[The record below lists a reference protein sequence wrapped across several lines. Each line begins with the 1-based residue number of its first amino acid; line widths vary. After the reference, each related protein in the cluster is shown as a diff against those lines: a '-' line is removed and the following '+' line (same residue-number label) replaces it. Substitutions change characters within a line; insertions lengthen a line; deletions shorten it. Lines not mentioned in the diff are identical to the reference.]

1 MKIKML
7 DFRKT
12 YLLPFKYE
20 IPNYTQDFLEKNNL
34 IKRYLKFFKRFIFIL
49 LSGQSSLEVND
60 ISSLYGI
67 EYNGGFIFNVNN
79 EDGSMIVATDYSQI
93 GSVAWGDVFSLDTSA
108 EIGSGDS
115 NTQMIVDGN
124 QNDNSA
130 DGFEFGSDDY
140 AFKIVSDLEYN
151 DNNDWFIPSRDSMKA
166 IFDNVHSLGFGN
178 FNESLI
184 YWSSTKV
191 GYSPYVMGFNFDS
204 WGGEAFL
211 GSCASPNGILIARK
225 IN

>member
-1 MKIKML
+1 MKHIKLILFSSFLVLTCSKDESVDLIPQNAYNAEITVEQNLNNGVDIL
-7 DFRKT
+7 D
-12 YLLPFKYE
+12 
-20 IPNYTQDFLEKNNL
+20 ILEAND
-34 IKRYLKFFKRFIFIL
+34 
-49 LSGQSSLEVND
+49 VN
-60 ISSLYGI
+60 SLYGI
-67 EYNGGFIFNVNN
+67 EYNGGFIFDVNI

-93 GSVAWGDVFSLDTSA
+93 GSLAWGDVFSLDTSA
-108 EIGSGDS
+108 EIGTGDA

-124 QNDNSA
+124 QNDNSS

-151 DNNDWFIPSRDSMKA
+151 NNNDWFIPSRDSMKA

>member
-1 MKIKML
+1 MKHTKLILFFSFLALTCSKDESVDLILHNTYNAEITVEQNLNNGVDIL
-7 DFRKT
+7 D
-12 YLLPFKYE
+12 
-20 IPNYTQDFLEKNNL
+20 ILEAND
-34 IKRYLKFFKRFIFIL
+34 
-49 LSGQSSLEVND
+49 VN
-60 ISSLYGI
+60 SLYGI
-67 EYNGGFIFNVNN
+67 EYNGGFIFDVNI

-108 EIGSGDS
+108 EIGTGDA
-115 NTQMIVDGN
+115 NTQIIVDGN
-124 QNDNSA
+124 QNDNTT
-130 DGFEFGSDDY
+130 DGIEFGSDDY

>member
-1 MKIKML
+1 MKHIKLILFFSFLALTCSKDESVDLIPQNAYNAEITVEQNLNNGVDIL
-7 DFRKT
+7 D
-12 YLLPFKYE
+12 
-20 IPNYTQDFLEKNNL
+20 ILEAND
-34 IKRYLKFFKRFIFIL
+34 
-49 LSGQSSLEVND
+49 VN
-60 ISSLYGI
+60 SLYGI
-67 EYNGGFIFNVNN
+67 EYNGGFIFDVNI

-108 EIGSGDS
+108 EIGTGDA

-124 QNDNSA
+124 QNDNST
-130 DGFEFGSDDY
+130 DGFEFGSNDY

>member
-1 MKIKML
+1 MKHTKLILFFSFLALTCSKDESVDLIPQNAYNAEITVEQNLNNGVDIL
-7 DFRKT
+7 D
-12 YLLPFKYE
+12 
-20 IPNYTQDFLEKNNL
+20 ILEAND
-34 IKRYLKFFKRFIFIL
+34 
-49 LSGQSSLEVND
+49 VNS
-60 ISSLYGI
+60 IYGI
-67 EYNGGFIFNVNN
+67 EYNGGFIFDVNI

-108 EIGSGDS
+108 EIGTGDA

-124 QNDNSA
+124 QNDNST
-130 DGFEFGSDDY
+130 DGFEFGSNDY

-211 GSCASPNGILIARK
+211 GSCASPNGIIIARK

>member
-1 MKIKML
+1 MRHTKLVLFFSLISLNCSKDESVDLIPQNAYNIELTVEQNLNNGVDIL
-7 DFRKT
+7 D
-12 YLLPFKYE
+12 
-20 IPNYTQDFLEKNNL
+20 I
-34 IKRYLKFFKRFIFIL
+34 
-49 LSGQSSLEVND
+49 LEVND
-60 ISSLYGI
+60 VNSLYGI

-93 GSVAWGDVFSLDTSA
+93 GSVAWGDVFSLDTNT

-115 NTQMIVDGN
+115 NTQMIVNGN

-166 IFDNVHSLGFGN
+166 IFDNVHSQGFGN

-184 YWSSTKV
+184 YWSSTKIE
-191 GYSPYVMGFNFDS
+191 YSPYVMGFNFDS

>member
-1 MKIKML
+1 MKHTKLILFFSFLALTCSKDESVDLIPQNVYNPEITVEQNLNNGVDIL
-7 DFRKT
+7 D
-12 YLLPFKYE
+12 
-20 IPNYTQDFLEKNNL
+20 
-34 IKRYLKFFKRFIFIL
+34 IL
-49 LSGQSSLEVND
+49 AANDVN
-60 ISSLYGI
+60 SLYGI
-67 EYNGGFIFNVNN
+67 EYNGGFIFDVNI

-93 GSVAWGDVFSLDTSA
+93 GSVAWGDVFNLDTSA
-108 EIGSGDS
+108 EIGTGDT

-124 QNDNSA
+124 QNDNSTE
-130 DGFEFGSDDY
+130 GVEFGSDDY

-151 DNNDWFIPSRDSMKA
+151 NNNDWFIPSRDSMKA

-178 FNESLI
+178 FEESLI

-191 GYSPYVMGFNFDS
+191 GYTPYVMGFNFDS

-211 GSCASPNGILIARK
+211 GSCASLNGILIARK

>member
-1 MKIKML
+1 MRHTKLVLFFSLIALNCSKDESVDLIPQNAYNIELTVEQNLNNGVDIL
-7 DFRKT
+7 D
-12 YLLPFKYE
+12 
-20 IPNYTQDFLEKNNL
+20 I
-34 IKRYLKFFKRFIFIL
+34 
-49 LSGQSSLEVND
+49 LEVND

-67 EYNGGFIFNVNN
+67 EYNGGFIFDVNN

-93 GSVAWGDVFSLDTSA
+93 GSVAWGDVFSLDTNT

-166 IFDNVHSLGFGN
+166 IFDNVHSQGFGN

-184 YWSSTKV
+184 YWSSTKIE
-191 GYSPYVMGFNFDS
+191 YSPYVMGFNFDS

-211 GSCASPNGILIARK
+211 GSCASPNGILIAK
-225 IN
+225 LDP

>member
-1 MKIKML
+1 ML
-7 DFRKT
+7 
-12 YLLPFKYE
+12 
-20 IPNYTQDFLEKNNL
+20 N
-34 IKRYLKFFKRFIFIL
+34 
-49 LSGQSSLEVND
+49 SSLLD
-60 ISSLYGI
+60 SS
-67 EYNGGFIFNVNN
+67 
-79 EDGSMIVATDYSQI
+79 TDYSQI
-93 GSVAWGDVFSLDTSA
+93 GSVAWGDVFSLDTNT

-115 NTQMIVDGN
+115 NTQMIVNGN

-166 IFDNVHSLGFGN
+166 IFDNVHSQGFGN

-184 YWSSTKV
+184 YWSSTKIE
-191 GYSPYVMGFNFDS
+191 YSPYVMGFNFDS

>member
-1 MKIKML
+1 MRHTKLVLFFSLIALNCSKDESVDLIPQNAYNIELTVEQNLNNGVDIL
-7 DFRKT
+7 D
-12 YLLPFKYE
+12 
-20 IPNYTQDFLEKNNL
+20 I
-34 IKRYLKFFKRFIFIL
+34 
-49 LSGQSSLEVND
+49 LEVND

-67 EYNGGFIFNVNN
+67 EYNGGFIFDVNN

-93 GSVAWGDVFSLDTSA
+93 GSVAWGDVFSLDTNT

-124 QNDNSA
+124 QNDNTA

-140 AFKIVSDLEYN
+140 AFKSVSDLEYK

-166 IFDNVHSLGFGN
+166 IFDNVHSQGFGN
-178 FNESLI
+178 FNETLI
-184 YWSSTKV
+184 YWSSTKIE
-191 GYSPYVMGFNFDS
+191 YSPYVMGFNFDS

>member
-1 MKIKML
+1 MKHTNLFYFFLFLLLTCSKDESVDLIPQNAYNAEITVEQNLNNGVDIL
-7 DFRKT
+7 D
-12 YLLPFKYE
+12 
-20 IPNYTQDFLEKNNL
+20 ILEAND
-34 IKRYLKFFKRFIFIL
+34 
-49 LSGQSSLEVND
+49 VN
-60 ISSLYGI
+60 SLYGI
-67 EYNGGFIFNVNN
+67 EYNGGFIFDVNI

-108 EIGSGDS
+108 EIGTGDA

-124 QNDNSA
+124 QNDNSS

>member
-1 MKIKML
+1 MKHIKLILFFSFLVLTCSKDESVDLILHNAYNAEITVEQNLNNGVDIL
-7 DFRKT
+7 D
-12 YLLPFKYE
+12 
-20 IPNYTQDFLEKNNL
+20 ILEAND
-34 IKRYLKFFKRFIFIL
+34 
-49 LSGQSSLEVND
+49 VN
-60 ISSLYGI
+60 SLYGI
-67 EYNGGFIFNVNN
+67 EYNGGFIFDVNI

-108 EIGSGDS
+108 EIGTGDA

-124 QNDNSA
+124 QNDNSS

-151 DNNDWFIPSRDSMKA
+151 NNNDWFIPSRDSMKA

>member
-1 MKIKML
+1 MKHTKLILFFSFLALTCSKDESVDLILHNAYNAEITVEQNLNNGVDIL
-7 DFRKT
+7 D
-12 YLLPFKYE
+12 
-20 IPNYTQDFLEKNNL
+20 
-34 IKRYLKFFKRFIFIL
+34 IL
-49 LSGQSSLEVND
+49 VANDVN
-60 ISSLYGI
+60 SLYGI
-67 EYNGGFIFNVNN
+67 EYNGGFIFDVNI

-108 EIGSGDS
+108 EIGTGDA

-124 QNDNSA
+124 QNDNSS
-130 DGFEFGSDDY
+130 DGFEFGSNDY

-184 YWSSTKV
+184 YWSSTKI

>member
-1 MKIKML
+1 MKHTKLILFFSFLALTCSKDESVDLIPQNAYNAEITVEQNLNNGVDIL
-7 DFRKT
+7 D
-12 YLLPFKYE
+12 
-20 IPNYTQDFLEKNNL
+20 
-34 IKRYLKFFKRFIFIL
+34 IL
-49 LSGQSSLEVND
+49 DANDVN
-60 ISSLYGI
+60 SLYGI
-67 EYNGGFIFNVNN
+67 EYNGGFIFDVNI

-108 EIGSGDS
+108 EIGTGDA

-124 QNDNSA
+124 QNDNSS
-130 DGFEFGSDDY
+130 DGFEFGSNDY

>member
-1 MKIKML
+1 MKHTRLILFFSFLALTCSKDESVDLIPQNAYNPEITVEQNLNNGVDIL
-7 DFRKT
+7 D
-12 YLLPFKYE
+12 
-20 IPNYTQDFLEKNNL
+20 
-34 IKRYLKFFKRFIFIL
+34 IL
-49 LSGQSSLEVND
+49 VANDVN
-60 ISSLYGI
+60 SLYGI
-67 EYNGGFIFNVNN
+67 EYNGGFIFDVNI

-108 EIGSGDS
+108 EIGTGDA

-124 QNDNSA
+124 QNDNSS

>member
-1 MKIKML
+1 MRHTKLVLFFSLIALNCSRDESVDLIPQNAYNIELTVEQNLNNGVDIL
-7 DFRKT
+7 D
-12 YLLPFKYE
+12 
-20 IPNYTQDFLEKNNL
+20 I
-34 IKRYLKFFKRFIFIL
+34 
-49 LSGQSSLEVND
+49 LEVND

-67 EYNGGFIFNVNN
+67 EYNGGFIFDVNN

-93 GSVAWGDVFSLDTSA
+93 GSVAWGDVFSLDTNT

-140 AFKIVSDLEYN
+140 AFKIVSDLEYK

-166 IFDNVHSLGFGN
+166 IFDNVHSQGFGN
-178 FNESLI
+178 FNETLI
-184 YWSSTKV
+184 YWSSTKIE
-191 GYSPYVMGFNFDS
+191 YSPYVMGFNFDS

>member
-1 MKIKML
+1 MRHTKLVLFFSLIALNCSKDESVDLIPQNAYNIELTVEQNLNNGVDIL
-7 DFRKT
+7 D
-12 YLLPFKYE
+12 
-20 IPNYTQDFLEKNNL
+20 I
-34 IKRYLKFFKRFIFIL
+34 
-49 LSGQSSLEVND
+49 LEVND

-67 EYNGGFIFNVNN
+67 EYNGGFIFDVNN

-93 GSVAWGDVFSLDTSA
+93 GSVAWGDVFSLDTNT

-115 NTQMIVDGN
+115 NTQMIIDGN

-140 AFKIVSDLEYN
+140 AFKIVSDLEYK
-151 DNNDWFIPSRDSMKA
+151 DYNDWFIPSRDSMKA
-166 IFDNVHSLGFGN
+166 IFDNVHSQGFGN
-178 FNESLI
+178 FNENLI
-184 YWSSTKV
+184 YWSSTKIE
-191 GYSPYVMGFNFDS
+191 YSPYVMGFNFDS

>member
-1 MKIKML
+1 MKHIKLILFFSFLVLTCSKDESVDLIPQNAYNAEITVEQNLNNGVDIL
-7 DFRKT
+7 D
-12 YLLPFKYE
+12 
-20 IPNYTQDFLEKNNL
+20 ILEAND
-34 IKRYLKFFKRFIFIL
+34 
-49 LSGQSSLEVND
+49 VN
-60 ISSLYGI
+60 SLYGI
-67 EYNGGFIFNVNN
+67 EYNGGFIFDVNI
-79 EDGSMIVATDYSQI
+79 EDGSMMVATDYSQI

-108 EIGSGDS
+108 EIGTDDV

-124 QNDNSA
+124 QNDNST
-130 DGFEFGSDDY
+130 DGFEFGSDNY
-140 AFKIVSDLEYN
+140 AFKIVTDLEYN

>member
-1 MKIKML
+1 
-7 DFRKT
+7 
-12 YLLPFKYE
+12 
-20 IPNYTQDFLEKNNL
+20 
-34 IKRYLKFFKRFIFIL
+34 
-49 LSGQSSLEVND
+49 
-60 ISSLYGI
+60 
-67 EYNGGFIFNVNN
+67 
-79 EDGSMIVATDYSQI
+79 
-93 GSVAWGDVFSLDTSA
+93 
-108 EIGSGDS
+108 
-115 NTQMIVDGN
+115 MIVDGN

-166 IFDNVHSLGFGN
+166 IFDNVHSQGFGN
-178 FNESLI
+178 FNETLI
-184 YWSSTKV
+184 YWSSTKIE
-191 GYSPYVMGFNFDS
+191 YSPYVMGFNFDS

>member
-1 MKIKML
+1 MKHTKLILFFSFLALTCSKDESVDLIPQNVYNPEITVEQNLNNGVDIL
-7 DFRKT
+7 D
-12 YLLPFKYE
+12 
-20 IPNYTQDFLEKNNL
+20 ILEAND
-34 IKRYLKFFKRFIFIL
+34 
-49 LSGQSSLEVND
+49 VN
-60 ISSLYGI
+60 SLYGI
-67 EYNGGFIFNVNN
+67 EYNGGFIFDVNI

-93 GSVAWGDVFSLDTSA
+93 GNVAWGDVFSLDTSA
-108 EIGSGDS
+108 EIGTGDA

-124 QNDNSA
+124 QNDNST
-130 DGFEFGSDDY
+130 DGFEYGSDDY

-151 DNNDWFIPSRDSMKA
+151 DNNNWFIPSRDSMKA
-166 IFDNVHSLGFGN
+166 IFDNVHNLGFGN

>member
-1 MKIKML
+1 MK
-7 DFRKT
+7 
-12 YLLPFKYE
+12 
-20 IPNYTQDFLEKNNL
+20 N
-34 IKRYLKFFKRFIFIL
+34 IL
-49 LSGQSSLEVND
+49 LLLLSPIILLNCSKDESVDIIPQNLYNSELSIEQNLNNGVDVLDILEVND
-60 ISSLYGI
+60 INSLYGI
-67 EYNGGFIFNVNN
+67 EYGGGYIFNVNIQ
-79 EDGSMIVATDYSQI
+79 DGSLIVASDYSQI
-93 GSVAWGDVFSLDTSA
+93 GSVAWGDVFSLDTST
-108 EIGSGDS
+108 EIGTGDE

-140 AFKIVSDLEYN
+140 AFKIVSDLDYN
-151 DNNDWFIPSRDSMKA
+151 NKNDWFIPSRDSMQA

-178 FNESLI
+178 FDENLI
-184 YWSSTKV
+184 YWSSTKQ

>member
-1 MKIKML
+1 MKHTKLILFFSFLALTCSKDESVDLIPQNVYNPEITVEQNLNNGVDIL
-7 DFRKT
+7 D
-12 YLLPFKYE
+12 
-20 IPNYTQDFLEKNNL
+20 
-34 IKRYLKFFKRFIFIL
+34 IL
-49 LSGQSSLEVND
+49 AANDVN
-60 ISSLYGI
+60 SLYGI
-67 EYNGGFIFNVNN
+67 EYNGGFIFDVNI

-93 GSVAWGDVFSLDTSA
+93 GNVAWGDVFSLDTST
-108 EIGSGDS
+108 EIGTGDS

-124 QNDNSA
+124 ENDNST
-130 DGFEFGSDDY
+130 DGIEFGSDDY

>member
-1 MKIKML
+1 MKHTKLVLFFSLIALNCSKDESVDLIPQNAYNIELTVEQNLNNGVDIL
-7 DFRKT
+7 D
-12 YLLPFKYE
+12 
-20 IPNYTQDFLEKNNL
+20 I
-34 IKRYLKFFKRFIFIL
+34 
-49 LSGQSSLEVND
+49 LEVND

-67 EYNGGFIFNVNN
+67 EYNGGFIFDVNN

-93 GSVAWGDVFSLDTSA
+93 GSVAWGDVFSLDTNT

-140 AFKIVSDLEYN
+140 AFKIVNDLEYK

-166 IFDNVHSLGFGN
+166 IFDNVHSQGFGN
-178 FNESLI
+178 FNETLI
-184 YWSSTKV
+184 YWSSTKIE
-191 GYSPYVMGFNFDS
+191 YSPYVMGFNFDS

>member
-1 MKIKML
+1 MKHSKL
-7 DFRKT
+7 VLFFS
-12 YLLPFKYE
+12 LLVLTCSENESVDLIPQNAYNPELSVEQNLNNGVDILE
-20 IPNYTQDFLEKNNL
+20 ILEENN
-34 IKRYLKFFKRFIFIL
+34 INSF
-49 LSGQSSLEVND
+49 
-60 ISSLYGI
+60 YGI
-67 EYNGGFIFNVNN
+67 EYNGGFIFDVNN

-93 GSVAWGDVFSLDTSA
+93 GSVAWGDVFSLDTNT
-108 EIGSGDS
+108 EIGSGDE
-115 NTQMIVDGN
+115 NTQMIVEGN

-140 AFKIVSDLEYN
+140 AFKIVNDLEYN

-166 IFDNVHSLGFGN
+166 IFDNVHSQGFGN

-184 YWSSTKV
+184 YWSSTKIE
-191 GYSPYVMGFNFDS
+191 YSPYVMGFNFNS

-211 GSCASPNGILIARK
+211 GSCASTNGILIARK

>member
-1 MKIKML
+1 MRHSKLVLFFSLIALNCSRDESVDLIPQNAYNIELTVEQNLNNGVDIL
-7 DFRKT
+7 D
-12 YLLPFKYE
+12 
-20 IPNYTQDFLEKNNL
+20 I
-34 IKRYLKFFKRFIFIL
+34 
-49 LSGQSSLEVND
+49 LEVND

-67 EYNGGFIFNVNN
+67 EYNGGFIFDVNN

-93 GSVAWGDVFSLDTSA
+93 GSVAWGDVFSLDTNT

-140 AFKIVSDLEYN
+140 AFKIVSDLEYK

-166 IFDNVHSLGFGN
+166 IFDNVHSQGFGN
-178 FNESLI
+178 FNETLI
-184 YWSSTKV
+184 YWSSTKIE
-191 GYSPYVMGFNFDS
+191 YSPYVMGFNFDS

>member
-1 MKIKML
+1 MRHSKLVLFFSLIALNCSKDESVDLIPQNAYNIELTVEQNLNNGVDIL
-7 DFRKT
+7 D
-12 YLLPFKYE
+12 
-20 IPNYTQDFLEKNNL
+20 I
-34 IKRYLKFFKRFIFIL
+34 
-49 LSGQSSLEVND
+49 LEVND

-67 EYNGGFIFNVNN
+67 EYNGGFIFDVNN

-93 GSVAWGDVFSLDTSA
+93 GSVAWGDVFSLDTNT

-166 IFDNVHSLGFGN
+166 IFDNVHSQGFGN
-178 FNESLI
+178 FNENLI
-184 YWSSTKV
+184 YWSSTKIE
-191 GYSPYVMGFNFDS
+191 YSPYVMGFNFDS

>member
-1 MKIKML
+1 MKHSKL
-7 DFRKT
+7 VLFFS
-12 YLLPFKYE
+12 LLVLTCSE
-20 IPNYTQDFLEKNNL
+20 NESVDLIPQNAYNPELSVEQNLNNGVD
-34 IKRYLKFFKRFIFIL
+34 IL
-49 LSGQSSLEVND
+49 QILEVND
-60 ISSLYGI
+60 INSLYGI
-67 EYNGGFIFNVNN
+67 EYNGGFIFDVNN

-93 GSVAWGDVFSLDTSA
+93 GSVAWGDVFSLDTST
-108 EIGSGDS
+108 EIGSGDE

-184 YWSSTKV
+184 YWSSTKE
-191 GYSPYVMGFNFDS
+191 GYSPYVMAFNFDS

-211 GSCASPNGILIARK
+211 GSCASTNGILIARK

>member
-1 MKIKML
+1 MKHTKLILFFSFLALTCSKDESVDLILHNAYNAEITVEQNLNNGVDIL
-7 DFRKT
+7 D
-12 YLLPFKYE
+12 
-20 IPNYTQDFLEKNNL
+20 ILEAND
-34 IKRYLKFFKRFIFIL
+34 
-49 LSGQSSLEVND
+49 VN
-60 ISSLYGI
+60 SLYGI
-67 EYNGGFIFNVNN
+67 EYNGGFIFDVNI

-108 EIGSGDS
+108 EIGTGDA

-124 QNDNSA
+124 QNDNST
-130 DGFEFGSDDY
+130 DGFEFGSNDY

>member
-1 MKIKML
+1 MKHTELILFFSFLALTCSKDESVDLIPQNAYNAEITVEQNLNNGVDIL
-7 DFRKT
+7 D
-12 YLLPFKYE
+12 
-20 IPNYTQDFLEKNNL
+20 
-34 IKRYLKFFKRFIFIL
+34 IL
-49 LSGQSSLEVND
+49 DANDVN
-60 ISSLYGI
+60 SLYGI
-67 EYNGGFIFNVNN
+67 EYNGGFIFDVNI

-108 EIGSGDS
+108 EIGTGDA

-124 QNDNSA
+124 QNDNTT
-130 DGFEFGSDDY
+130 DGIEFGSDDY

>member
-1 MKIKML
+1 MKHIKLILFFSFLALTCSKDESVDLILHNAYNAEITVEQNLNNGVDIL
-7 DFRKT
+7 D
-12 YLLPFKYE
+12 
-20 IPNYTQDFLEKNNL
+20 ILEAND
-34 IKRYLKFFKRFIFIL
+34 
-49 LSGQSSLEVND
+49 VN
-60 ISSLYGI
+60 SLYGI
-67 EYNGGFIFNVNN
+67 EYNGGFIFDVNI

-108 EIGSGDS
+108 EIGTGDA

-124 QNDNSA
+124 QNDNTT

-151 DNNDWFIPSRDSMKA
+151 NNNDWFIPSRDSMKA

>member
-1 MKIKML
+1 M
-7 DFRKT
+7 
-12 YLLPFKYE
+12 
-20 IPNYTQDFLEKNNL
+20 NYTKLILFFSFLALTCSKDESVDLIPQIVYNPEITVEQNLNNGVD
-34 IKRYLKFFKRFIFIL
+34 IL
-49 LSGQSSLEVND
+49 AILEANDVN
-60 ISSLYGI
+60 SLYGI
-67 EYNGGFIFNVNN
+67 EYNGGFIFDVNI

-108 EIGSGDS
+108 EIGTGDA

-124 QNDNSA
+124 QNDNST
-130 DGFEFGSDDY
+130 DGFEFGSNDY

>member
-1 MKIKML
+1 MKHTKLILFFSFLALTCSKDESVDLILHNAYNAEITVEQNLNNGVDIL
-7 DFRKT
+7 D
-12 YLLPFKYE
+12 
-20 IPNYTQDFLEKNNL
+20 ILEAND
-34 IKRYLKFFKRFIFIL
+34 
-49 LSGQSSLEVND
+49 VN
-60 ISSLYGI
+60 SLYGI
-67 EYNGGFIFNVNN
+67 EYNGGFIFDVNI

-93 GSVAWGDVFSLDTSA
+93 GSLAWGDVFSLDTSA
-108 EIGSGDS
+108 EIGTGDA

-124 QNDNSA
+124 QNDNSS

-151 DNNDWFIPSRDSMKA
+151 NNNDWFIPSRDSMKA

>member
-1 MKIKML
+1 MKHTELILFFSFLALTCSKDESVDLIPQNAYNAEITVEQNLNNGVDIL
-7 DFRKT
+7 D
-12 YLLPFKYE
+12 
-20 IPNYTQDFLEKNNL
+20 ILEAND
-34 IKRYLKFFKRFIFIL
+34 
-49 LSGQSSLEVND
+49 VN
-60 ISSLYGI
+60 SLYGI
-67 EYNGGFIFNVNN
+67 EYNGGFIFDVNI

-108 EIGSGDS
+108 EIGTGDA

-124 QNDNSA
+124 QNDNST
-130 DGFEFGSDDY
+130 DGFEFGSNDY

-151 DNNDWFIPSRDSMKA
+151 NNNDWFIPSRDSMKA

>member
-1 MKIKML
+1 MKHTKLILFFSFLALTCSKDERVDLIPQNAYNAEITVEQNLNNGVDIL
-7 DFRKT
+7 D
-12 YLLPFKYE
+12 
-20 IPNYTQDFLEKNNL
+20 ILEAND
-34 IKRYLKFFKRFIFIL
+34 
-49 LSGQSSLEVND
+49 VN
-60 ISSLYGI
+60 SLYGI
-67 EYNGGFIFNVNN
+67 EYNGGFIFDVNI

-108 EIGSGDS
+108 EIGTGDA

-124 QNDNSA
+124 QNDNST
-130 DGFEFGSDDY
+130 DGFEFGSNDY

>member
-1 MKIKML
+1 MKHTKLVLFFSLIALNCSKDESVDLIPQNAYNIELTVEQNLNNGVDIL
-7 DFRKT
+7 D
-12 YLLPFKYE
+12 
-20 IPNYTQDFLEKNNL
+20 I
-34 IKRYLKFFKRFIFIL
+34 
-49 LSGQSSLEVND
+49 LEVND

-67 EYNGGFIFNVNN
+67 EYNGGFIFDVNN

-93 GSVAWGDVFSLDTSA
+93 GSVAWGDVFSLDTNT

-166 IFDNVHSLGFGN
+166 IFDNVHSQGFGN
-178 FNESLI
+178 FNENLI
-184 YWSSTKV
+184 YWSSTKIE
-191 GYSPYVMGFNFDS
+191 YSPYVMGFNFDS

>member
-1 MKIKML
+1 MKHTKLILFFSFLVLTCSKDESVDLIPQNVYNPEITVEQNLNNGVDIL
-7 DFRKT
+7 D
-12 YLLPFKYE
+12 
-20 IPNYTQDFLEKNNL
+20 
-34 IKRYLKFFKRFIFIL
+34 IL
-49 LSGQSSLEVND
+49 AANDVN
-60 ISSLYGI
+60 SLYGI
-67 EYNGGFIFNVNN
+67 EYNGGFIFDVNI

-93 GSVAWGDVFSLDTSA
+93 GNVAWGDVFSLDTST
-108 EIGSGDS
+108 EIGTGDS

-124 QNDNSA
+124 ENDNST
-130 DGFEFGSDDY
+130 DGIEFGSDDY

-178 FNESLI
+178 FEESLI

>member
-1 MKIKML
+1 MRYTKLVLFFSLIALNCSKDESVDLIPQNAYNIELTVEQNLNNGVDIL
-7 DFRKT
+7 D
-12 YLLPFKYE
+12 
-20 IPNYTQDFLEKNNL
+20 I
-34 IKRYLKFFKRFIFIL
+34 
-49 LSGQSSLEVND
+49 LEVND

-67 EYNGGFIFNVNN
+67 EYNGGFIFDVNN

-93 GSVAWGDVFSLDTSA
+93 GSVAWGDVFSLDTNT

-166 IFDNVHSLGFGN
+166 IFDNVHSQGFGN
-178 FNESLI
+178 FNENLI
-184 YWSSTKV
+184 YWSSTKIE
-191 GYSPYVMGFNFDS
+191 YSPYVMGFNFDS